1 MCGGKMSQNVNGI
14 DYKISLANIV
24 VQGTTVPKEIVVLI

>member
-1 MCGGKMSQNVNGI
+1 MFWGKMPQNVNGI

-24 VQGTTVPKEIVVLI
+24 VQATTVPKEIVVLI